1 MNVYLLTHPASI
13 TFKDSFAS
21 LKEFGYD
28 PIVINGYT
36 RYDYLKPNEI
46 CYSSF
51 RDKILPLAIESGCDL
66 FYIEDDT
73 ILKEPLPEF
82 NNKELVR
89 VAYYGNTK
97 SGVIGTNI
105 VYINKLIYSTLQYD
119 LENSISQHF
128 DRYLS
133 KFCKKYDI
141 DDLNYQDFKWG
152 EKIHT
157 SAIVDKVRKHKRV
170 LP

>member
-1 MNVYLLTHPASI
+1 MNVYILTHPAST
-13 TFKDSFAS
+13 TFYDCYDS
-21 LKEFGYD
+21 LKKFGYD

-36 RYDYLKPNEI
+36 RQDHLKPNEI